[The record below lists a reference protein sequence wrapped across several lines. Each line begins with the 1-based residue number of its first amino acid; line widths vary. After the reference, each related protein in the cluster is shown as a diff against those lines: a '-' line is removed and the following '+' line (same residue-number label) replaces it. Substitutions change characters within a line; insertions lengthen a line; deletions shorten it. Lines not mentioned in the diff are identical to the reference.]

1 MGSRPSTRSTTPARA
16 RERKQAKFLEVLRT
30 GLSVTAAAEAAGV
43 DRTTVYNWR
52 GKDEKF
58 AQRWDAAVEAGT
70 DKIEDEAYR
79 RAVEGIITTR
89 YTKNGDEYTTIN
101 YSDRLLE
108 ILLKSR
114 RPERYRER
122 YDVETTGETK
132 IVVDL
137 RLREPED
144 DQGQE

>member
-1 MGSRPSTRSTTPARA
+1 MAGRSSTKVSSATRTRVK
-16 RERKQAKFLEVLRT
+16 RQAQFLETLRQ
-30 GLSVTAAAEAAGV
+30 GLSVTAAA
-43 DRTTVYNWR
+43 
-52 GKDEKF
+52 
-58 AQRWDAAVEAGT
+58 AAVGWDRSRAYQWRKKDQAFAEAWDVALEAGT
-70 DKIEDEAYR
+70 DRLEDEAYR

-108 ILLKSR
+108 LLLKSR

-132 IVVDL
+132 ITVNL

-144 DQGQE
+144 GASEE